1 MSQTTI
7 ALPAVLKAVNGILTS
22 LSAGK
27 EIKVIFAGTP
37 CTDGKTV
44 YLGEPLLQSQ
54 DALDAYLSHGTHEI
68 HHVLYSDFD
77 EVTSLGGLHSL
88 VNALEDVR
96 IDAIGYKKYP
106 GGYLWRNEHFSK
118 MARAGQL
125 PKINEHTS
133 PGALLCLTCYW
144 CMTALM
150 LEYDCSKHYSE
161 EAKNAFV
168 QRFGQELFERIR
180 QKAEESVRSPNTVAV
195 IQCAREIAQLFS
207 QAISQK
213 VFSEQNKSSPD
224 QHSGDSSSKGA
235 SVLSEGKGK
244 TPKKDKQKSEDF
256 DALFED
262 DDLKDADIHRA
273 MEEDYKNYRGA
284 TGENPTGKAA
294 VWPTVR
300 SELSPRVDP
309 ESGSRKAATRGVPA
323 VSSVPAGIEFP
334 AYALCE
340 KRQRPGAQET
350 EPVVCRRHQSVSIRR
365 VRASSVSC
373 DVRAFRP
380 QRLDDARRYENGIF
394 VCPGNRRNGRFRKR
408 MPKLGLCFSGC

>member
-1 MSQTTI
+1 MSQITI
-7 ALPAVLKAVNGILTS
+7 ALPAILKAVNGILTS
-22 LSAGK
+22 LSGEK
-27 EIKVIFAGTP
+27 EIKVVFAGTP

-77 EVTSLGGLHSL
+77 EVASLGGLHSL

-168 QRFGQELFERIR
+168 QRFGQELFERIM
-180 QKAEESVRSPNTVAV
+180 QKAEESVRSPNTAAV

-213 VFSEQNKSSPD
+213 VFSEENKCSSD
-224 QHSGDSSSKGA
+224 QPGAGSSSKGA
-235 SVLSEGKGK
+235 SASSEGKGK
-244 TPKKDKQKSEDF
+244 AKISKKGQAK
-256 DALFED
+256 
-262 DDLKDADIHRA
+262 
-273 MEEDYKNYRGA
+273 
-284 TGENPTGKAA
+284 
-294 VWPTVR
+294 V
-300 SELSPRVDP
+300 
-309 ESGSRKAATRGVPA
+309 
-323 VSSVPAGIEFP
+323 
-334 AYALCE
+334 
-340 KRQRPGAQET
+340 
-350 EPVVCRRHQSVSIRR
+350 RR
-365 VRASSVSC
+365 V
-373 DVRAFRP
+373 
-380 QRLDDARRYENGIF
+380 
-394 VCPGNRRNGRFRKR
+394 
-408 MPKLGLCFSGC
+408 

>member
-27 EIKVIFAGTP
+27 EIKVVFAGTP

-77 EVTSLGGLHSL
+77 EVASLGGLHSL

-125 PKINEHTS
+125 PNIRAHTS
-133 PGALLCLTCYW
+133 AGALLCLTCYW

-168 QRFGQELFERIR
+168 QRFGQELFERIM
-180 QKAEESVRSPNTVAV
+180 QKAEESVRSPNTAAV
-195 IQCAREIAQLFS
+195 IQCARSAVPIN
-207 QAISQK
+207 QAPALHQK
-213 VFSEQNKSSPD
+213 EHRLLLKERAKPKFRRKTSKSPTSLMPC
-224 QHSGDSSSKGA
+224 S
-235 SVLSEGKGK
+235 
-244 TPKKDKQKSEDF
+244 
-256 DALFED
+256 
-262 DDLKDADIHRA
+262 RA
-273 MEEDYKNYRGA
+273 MILR
-284 TGENPTGKAA
+284 TPIS
-294 VWPTVR
+294 TV
-300 SELSPRVDP
+300 P
-309 ESGSRKAATRGVPA
+309 
-323 VSSVPAGIEFP
+323 
-334 AYALCE
+334 
-340 KRQRPGAQET
+340 
-350 EPVVCRRHQSVSIRR
+350 
-365 VRASSVSC
+365 
-373 DVRAFRP
+373 
-380 QRLDDARRYENGIF
+380 
-394 VCPGNRRNGRFRKR
+394 
-408 MPKLGLCFSGC
+408 

>member
-77 EVTSLGGLHSL
+77 EVASLGGLHSL

-133 PGALLCLTCYW
+133 PGRASLLYLLLVHDRTD
-144 CMTALM
+144 A
-150 LEYDCSKHYSE
+150 
-161 EAKNAFV
+161 
-168 QRFGQELFERIR
+168 GIR
-180 QKAEESVRSPNTVAV
+180 LLK
-195 IQCAREIAQLFS
+195 
-207 QAISQK
+207 
-213 VFSEQNKSSPD
+213 
-224 QHSGDSSSKGA
+224 
-235 SVLSEGKGK
+235 
-244 TPKKDKQKSEDF
+244 
-256 DALFED
+256 ALFGRSKKCFRTE
-262 DDLKDADIHRA
+262 IRS
-273 MEEDYKNYRGA
+273 GA
-284 TGENPTGKAA
+284 
-294 VWPTVR
+294 
-300 SELSPRVDP
+300 
-309 ESGSRKAATRGVPA
+309 
-323 VSSVPAGIEFP
+323 F
-334 AYALCE
+334 
-340 KRQRPGAQET
+340 
-350 EPVVCRRHQSVSIRR
+350 
-365 VRASSVSC
+365 
-373 DVRAFRP
+373 
-380 QRLDDARRYENGIF
+380 
-394 VCPGNRRNGRFRKR
+394 
-408 MPKLGLCFSGC
+408 

>member
-27 EIKVIFAGTP
+27 EIKVVFAGTP

-77 EVTSLGGLHSL
+77 EVASLGGLHSL

-125 PKINEHTS
+125 PNIRAHTS
-133 PGALLCLTCYW
+133 AGALLCLTCYW

-168 QRFGQELFERIR
+168 QRFVLR
-180 QKAEESVRSPNTVAV
+180 
-195 IQCAREIAQLFS
+195 
-207 QAISQK
+207 
-213 VFSEQNKSSPD
+213 
-224 QHSGDSSSKGA
+224 DSIK
-235 SVLSEGKGK
+235 
-244 TPKKDKQKSEDF
+244 
-256 DALFED
+256 
-262 DDLKDADIHRA
+262 
-273 MEEDYKNYRGA
+273 
-284 TGENPTGKAA
+284 
-294 VWPTVR
+294 
-300 SELSPRVDP
+300 
-309 ESGSRKAATRGVPA
+309 
-323 VSSVPAGIEFP
+323 
-334 AYALCE
+334 
-340 KRQRPGAQET
+340 
-350 EPVVCRRHQSVSIRR
+350 
-365 VRASSVSC
+365 
-373 DVRAFRP
+373 
-380 QRLDDARRYENGIF
+380 
-394 VCPGNRRNGRFRKR
+394 
-408 MPKLGLCFSGC
+408 

>member
-27 EIKVIFAGTP
+27 EIKVVFAGTP

-77 EVTSLGGLHSL
+77 EVASLGGLHSL

-125 PKINEHTS
+125 PNISEHTS

-161 EAKNAFV
+161 EAKNDFV
-168 QRFGQELFERIR
+168 QRFGQELF
-180 QKAEESVRSPNTVAV
+180 
-195 IQCAREIAQLFS
+195 
-207 QAISQK
+207 
-213 VFSEQNKSSPD
+213 
-224 QHSGDSSSKGA
+224 
-235 SVLSEGKGK
+235 
-244 TPKKDKQKSEDF
+244 
-256 DALFED
+256 
-262 DDLKDADIHRA
+262 
-273 MEEDYKNYRGA
+273 
-284 TGENPTGKAA
+284 
-294 VWPTVR
+294 
-300 SELSPRVDP
+300 
-309 ESGSRKAATRGVPA
+309 
-323 VSSVPAGIEFP
+323 
-334 AYALCE
+334 
-340 KRQRPGAQET
+340 
-350 EPVVCRRHQSVSIRR
+350 
-365 VRASSVSC
+365 
-373 DVRAFRP
+373 
-380 QRLDDARRYENGIF
+380 
-394 VCPGNRRNGRFRKR
+394 
-408 MPKLGLCFSGC
+408 

>member
-77 EVTSLGGLHSL
+77 EVASLGGLHSL

-144 CMTALM
+144 CMTRTDA
-150 LEYDCSKHYSE
+150 
-161 EAKNAFV
+161 
-168 QRFGQELFERIR
+168 GIR
-180 QKAEESVRSPNTVAV
+180 LLK
-195 IQCAREIAQLFS
+195 
-207 QAISQK
+207 
-213 VFSEQNKSSPD
+213 
-224 QHSGDSSSKGA
+224 
-235 SVLSEGKGK
+235 
-244 TPKKDKQKSEDF
+244 
-256 DALFED
+256 ALFGRSKECFCTE
-262 DDLKDADIHRA
+262 IRT
-273 MEEDYKNYRGA
+273 GA
-284 TGENPTGKAA
+284 
-294 VWPTVR
+294 
-300 SELSPRVDP
+300 L
-309 ESGSRKAATRGVPA
+309 
-323 VSSVPAGIEFP
+323 
-334 AYALCE
+334 
-340 KRQRPGAQET
+340 
-350 EPVVCRRHQSVSIRR
+350 
-365 VRASSVSC
+365 
-373 DVRAFRP
+373 
-380 QRLDDARRYENGIF
+380 
-394 VCPGNRRNGRFRKR
+394 
-408 MPKLGLCFSGC
+408 

>member
-1 MSQTTI
+1 MSQGESLGARFRSIFRKFILSQTTI

-27 EIKVIFAGTP
+27 EIKVVFAGTP

-77 EVTSLGGLHSL
+77 EVASLGGLHSL

-125 PKINEHTS
+125 PDISEHTS

-168 QRFGQELFERIR
+168 QRFGQELFERIM
-180 QKAEESVRSPNTVAV
+180 QKAEESVSYSMRKRDCTT
-195 IQCAREIAQLFS
+195 IQ
-207 QAISQK
+207 
-213 VFSEQNKSSPD
+213 
-224 QHSGDSSSKGA
+224 SGDFSKGI
-235 SVLSEGKGK
+235 L
-244 TPKKDKQKSEDF
+244 
-256 DALFED
+256 
-262 DDLKDADIHRA
+262 
-273 MEEDYKNYRGA
+273 
-284 TGENPTGKAA
+284 
-294 VWPTVR
+294 
-300 SELSPRVDP
+300 
-309 ESGSRKAATRGVPA
+309 
-323 VSSVPAGIEFP
+323 
-334 AYALCE
+334 
-340 KRQRPGAQET
+340 
-350 EPVVCRRHQSVSIRR
+350 
-365 VRASSVSC
+365 
-373 DVRAFRP
+373 
-380 QRLDDARRYENGIF
+380 
-394 VCPGNRRNGRFRKR
+394 
-408 MPKLGLCFSGC
+408 